1 MKIIAPLLFCIV
13 LSSAACA
20 ASLEKWRNPFALNM
34 HTAKVV
40 VQIPRTSVA
49 EVAASKLEDAVQR
62 LSSQPIIPQE
72 PYDAEHFGHPTFVC
86 QSPTRLY
93 LVRAV
98 YTNGS
103 TGGFHLQRVEN
114 ALWVAHSSLGASTG
128 DHRTALLVC
137 LNFSPEQ
144 VYVTANGAM

>member
-1 MKIIAPLLFCIV
+1 MKIVAALIFAFALP
-13 LSSAACA
+13 STACA
-20 ASLEKWRNPFALNM
+20 CGPEQWRKPFTLDMN
-34 HTAKVV
+34 TPKVV
-40 VQIPRTSVA
+40 VQIPGTSVA
-49 EVAASKLEDAVQR
+49 EVATSKLDDAVQR

-72 PYDAEHFGHPTFVC
+72 PYDAEHFGQPSFAC
-86 QSPTRLY
+86 QPSTRLY

-114 ALWVAHSSLGASTG
+114 ALWVAHSSLGVSSG
-128 DHRTALLVC
+128 DHRSALLVC
-137 LNFSPEQ
+137 LDFTPEQ